1 MNETPHSNRYALPRP
16 GLRWLPVWR
25 RNFLV
30 WRKLAIPS
38 VLGNLADPLI
48 YMLGLGYGLGSLLPQ
63 ISGVSYVSFL
73 AAGTVVAS
81 TMNAATF
88 EALYSSFSRMHVQK
102 TWEAILNTPLSLDHV
117 LAGELVWAA
126 SKSLLSGL
134 AILLVIGLLGLTSSP
149 LALWV
154 IPVIFLTGITF
165 SAMGLIVCALAPS
178 YDFFMYYF
186 TLFITPMLLVS
197 GVFFPADQLPQV
209 IHTIA
214 AWLPLS
220 HAIQLARPLLLGEIP
235 HNTLG
240 HVGALLCLAATAF
253 YIATVLTRRR
263 LLK

>member
-1 MNETPHSNRYALPRP
+1 MTMQTPTIYSLPRP

-48 YMLGLGYGLGSLLPQ
+48 YMLGLGYGLGGLLPQ

-88 EALYSSFSRMHVQK
+88 EALYSAFSRMHVQK
-102 TWEAILNTPLSLDHV
+102 TWDAILNTPLSLDHV
-117 LAGELVWAA
+117 LSAELVWAA

-134 AILLVIGLLGLTSSP
+134 AILLVIAALGLTTSP

-154 IPVIFLTGITF
+154 IPVIFLTGLAF
-165 SAMGLIVCALAPS
+165 AAMGLIVCALAPS

-197 GVFFPADQLPQV
+197 GVFFPADQLPAAV
-209 IHTIA
+209 HALA

-220 HAIQLARPLLLGEIP
+220 HAVQLARPLLLGEVPANAI
-235 HNTLG
+235 G
-240 HVGALLCLAATAF
+240 HVAALLGIAIIAF